1 MGNGGRAKNRQM
13 LTITEAPKEPIQAR
27 QTFAIA
33 GTASPEDAGKTLTLT
48 IDNRFT
54 TSAGVV
60 NPDGAWRFEF
70 AFQQPGNRLLKLS
83 LEDQSVELTIQV
95 VPPPVPLSFVR
106 TPKVVETQE
115 IVVLFGRT
123 SGYADGSE
131 LVLLADK
138 KYELARPRV
147 KDGQWEAPVLFN
159 QTGKRLIEI
168 IGSGQ
173 DRAQFELSVQR
184 QTIRV
189 WSRSIWTLDITPAEV
204 EDLEPQRITFHH
216 TEYPNLP
223 INASQSAEVERLRQ
237 IRRFHV
243 DPPPAGRGWSDIG
256 YHFVIMPSGRVYEAR
271 SQLKRGAH
279 DKVNDGLGI
288 AFDGNYTSQTIT
300 QAQFQS
306 AVALCA
312 KLFRRYGL
320 GDPVTPVPTPTADF
334 GIKNLP
340 LICGHRDRV
349 QTTCP
354 GSAAGRTIRLEEIRR
369 AVKSRL

>member
-1 MGNGGRAKNRQM
+1 M
-13 LTITEAPKEPIQAR
+13 LKITAAPKEPIQTNQR
-27 QTFAIA
+27 FAIA
-33 GTASPEDAGKTLTLT
+33 GTADPEDAGKTLTLT

-60 NPDGAWRFEF
+60 NSDGTWRFDF
-70 AFQQPGNRLLKLS
+70 AFQQAGDRLLKLS
-83 LEDQSVELTIQV
+83 VDNESVELTIAV
-95 VPPPVPLSFVR
+95 VPPPIPLSFIR
-106 TPKVVETQE
+106 TPKVIETQE
-115 IVVLFGRT
+115 IVILFGKT
-123 SGYADGSE
+123 SGYVDGAE
-131 LVLLADK
+131 LILLADK

-147 KDGQWEAPVLFN
+147 KDGQWESPVLFN
-159 QTGKRLIEI
+159 QTGNRLIEI
-168 IGSGQ
+168 IGAGQ
-173 DRAQFELSVQR
+173 DRAQFQLSVQR

-189 WSRSIWTLDITPAEV
+189 WSRSTWINNITPAEV
-204 EDLEPQRITFHH
+204 LDLDPQRITFHH

-223 INASQSAEVERLRQ
+223 SNASQTAEIERLRQ

-271 SQLKRGAH
+271 SPLKRGAH

-288 AFDGNYTSQTIT
+288 AFDGNYTSQTIN

-334 GIKNLP
+334 GVKNLP

-349 QTTCP
+349 ATTCP
-354 GSAAGRTIRLEEIRR
+354 GAAAGRTIRLEEIRR
-369 AVKSRL
+369 TVKSRL

>member
-1 MGNGGRAKNRQM
+1 M
-13 LTITEAPKEPIQAR
+13 LTITQAPKEPIQVK
-27 QTFAIA
+27 QKFTIA
-33 GTASPEDAGKTLTLT
+33 GTASSEDAGKTLTVT

-54 TSAGVV
+54 TTAGFVKS
-60 NPDGAWRFEF
+60 DGSWRFDF
-70 AFQQPGNRLLKLS
+70 TFQQTGNRLLKVS
-83 LEDQSVELTIQV
+83 LDDESTQLTIQV

-115 IVVLFGRT
+115 TVILFGKT

-131 LVLLADK
+131 LVLIADK

-147 KDGQWEAPVLFN
+147 KDGKWQAPVLFN

-173 DRAQFELSVQR
+173 DRAQFELLVQK
-184 QTIRV
+184 QTIQILP
-189 WSRSIWTLDITPAEV
+189 RSTWINNVTPPEV
-204 EDLEPQRITFHH
+204 QDLEPQRITFHH

-223 INASQSAEVERLRQ
+223 SNASQSAEAERLRK
-237 IRRFHV
+237 IRQFHV

-256 YHFVIMPSGRVYEAR
+256 YHFIIMPSGRVYEAR
-271 SQLKRGAH
+271 SPLKRGAH

-300 QAQFQS
+300 QIQFQS

-312 KLFRRYGL
+312 KLFRRYGF

-334 GIKNLP
+334 GVKNLP

-349 QTTCP
+349 ATTCP
-354 GSAAGRTIRLEEIRR
+354 GSAAGKTIRLEEIRR
-369 AVKSRL
+369 AVKEKI

>member
-1 MGNGGRAKNRQM
+1 MGNRGRANNRQM
-13 LTITEAPKEPIQAR
+13 LKITEAPKEPIQTK

-54 TSAGVV
+54 TSAGFV
-60 NPDGAWRFEF
+60 NPDGSWRFEF
-70 AFQQPGNRLLKLS
+70 AFQQAGNRLLKLS
-83 LEDQSVELTIQV
+83 LDDESVELTIEV

-115 IVVLFGRT
+115 TVILFGQT
-123 SGYADGSE
+123 FGYADGSE

-147 KDGQWEAPVLFN
+147 KDGKWQAPVLFN

-173 DRAQFELSVQR
+173 DRAEFELSVQR
-184 QTIRV
+184 QTIQI
-189 WSRSIWTLDITPAEV
+189 WSRSTWINNTTPAEV
-204 EDLEPQRITFHH
+204 EELEPQRITFHH
-216 TEYPNLP
+216 TEYPTLP
-223 INASQSAEVERLRQ
+223 NNASQSAEVERLRQ
-237 IRRFHV
+237 IQQLHV
-243 DPPPAGRGWSDIG
+243 QQPPAGRGWSDIG

-279 DKVNDGLGI
+279 DRVNDGLGI
-288 AFDGNYTSQTIT
+288 AFDGNYTSKTIS

-306 AVALCA
+306 GVALCA
-312 KLFRRYGL
+312 KLFRRYGI

-334 GIKNLP
+334 GVKNLP
-340 LICGHRDRV
+340 LICSHRDRV